1 LQEDLP
7 QVRVEINVY
16 CNYSLADIATLDM
29 YFSMSDGKILAT
41 AAAQLKIF
49 NGSDHKKIQKFSGHP
64 VSVMQFY
71 VRFLLTPFSSF
82 LYT

>member
-1 LQEDLP
+1 
-7 QVRVEINVY
+7 
-16 CNYSLADIATLDM
+16 
-29 YFSMSDGKILAT
+29 
-41 AAAQLKIF
+41 LKIF